1 MNRCFK
7 IVFNKARGCLMV
19 VNEITSSAQ
28 KGTGSSIAKTVLA
41 SIVGISFLGVSSQTF
56 AGSFADGGGKIEGSD
71 KTIAIGASKESKES
85 ATANNTLQSVLIGA
99 DSEIASTASQKTVGA
114 TAIGFGTRIGVRGNY
129 SIAMGFASNV
139 QEAGGIA
146 IGKGSYVRELAE
158 NAVAIGF
165 GTNTYS
171 PNSLALGT
179 NATTGTASLLSANAI
194 AIGANARSEK
204 NSALSLGSSAQ
215 ATNNDAIALGSSS
228 AASGE
233 LSMALGKE
241 AKAQATQATAVGSNS
256 NAVKDMASAL
266 GAGANAANTAST
278 ALGSTSEA
286 TAEFSTS
293 IGSGAHAESK
303 GSTAV
308 GSDSIASTSQ
318 YASAFGMG
326 AKATGETSTALG
338 AWSSSSGNWSF
349 AGGDQSKAYGE
360 SSIAIGKGAKS
371 GGDTDEAES
380 YSPNTVAIGTGSK
393 ALNMNSIALGNASN
407 ANGDSSLALGSGSNV
422 TGKWSLAIGDNA
434 VASGI
439 QHAVALGSSAKA
451 TQTSSTAIGV
461 KAEASGKLSVALG
474 GRSLASS
481 VGSIAI
487 GGAETEGVVT
497 QFTQATGLNSIAMG
511 NAAYSTDTDSIAIGS
526 QSGASK
532 SLSIALGTLAKSE
545 GRSSVSVGNQ
555 AETKKDDA
563 IAIGNGAKANNF
575 SGSVAI
581 GQGAIADRGS
591 GSSAYSVLTSSQTGN
606 SSTGAAVSV
615 GSSAV
620 KRQIINVAGGSDDY
634 DAVNVKQLKELQS
647 TLPSISV
654 EGKTPA
660 GEEYVGGNILA
671 NLSTKN
677 GKNTFDLKL
686 ANQVN
691 LGNETESGKL
701 IVKGSGETE
710 TVLEQDGI
718 TLTSADGTGKI
729 SASGAVFSNGISI
742 SDSGL
747 DLNTK
752 TLTQIE
758 QATFTNGITLGSS
771 GVDFKENRIQGVA
784 DATDVK
790 DAVNFGQ
797 LKDYAKN
804 SVTVSPVG
812 QQLSDGETNK
822 IGDIRIT
829 KTVTAQGGYDYAI
842 DLANNIT
849 LGDETESGSLSFYSN
864 GIDKDQ
870 TILNDTG
877 LILAGATK
885 GAAAPKF
892 TLDEISA
899 GGNRIQNVADPE
911 SDMDA
916 VNKRYL
922 GQMLGETGVI
932 GTTVLVD
939 GQPNVEAGAGN
950 IQLTST
956 FNEAEKTNTYDLK
969 LSNNITLG
977 DETGSGSLK
986 FYSPD
991 VAAGQTILNETG
1003 LTIAAASGSAAGPKF
1018 TVEEISVGGNRI
1030 QNVADPEVD
1039 TDAVN
1044 KRYLGQMLG
1053 STGVF
1058 GTVVTVDGQSNVEAG
1073 AGNIQLT
1080 SKVDEENRTNVYN
1093 LKLSDNLALGS
1104 ESVPGSLTIS
1114 GEDGKTAV
1122 LNASG
1127 LKVGETTV
1135 ADNAIKLGAEDTDLA
1150 LTKEQLSIG
1159 NVAVK
1164 NNVLQVGTNVFNA
1177 DGLTVGDTTLRSTGL
1192 EIAGGPALSNA
1203 GLAMNSQK
1211 ITGLVDGEAPD
1222 EAVNKS
1228 QLDKVASAATVVEV
1242 ADNNQNLTLTT
1253 STIEDTG
1260 AKVYTVRLTDVLS
1273 FKDEA
1278 GNSATTLG
1286 KEGLTVGNTTVAD
1299 NSIKIGDLRLTG
1311 ESISLGN
1318 LNFNAITNELK
1329 IGESVMKGEGFR
1341 VGDTRMDASGFHFA
1355 EGKGGPKLKADV
1367 LDMGNKNIK
1376 NLAAAVD
1383 DTEAVNFGQVKDL
1396 ISQVSVEGGALNIKE
1411 GKNISV
1417 KTLTDI
1423 ENKPYTEIALKDKIS
1438 FQKDGHTLEMDGAGI
1453 TLGKSKVSDNEF
1465 RVQENGSNSYASIKG
1480 TAIKVGTDS
1489 VNAELTQSSLRVG
1502 SSSLLSDRLVIGGA
1516 GRNGMTITQGK
1527 ISAAGKSMTFSN
1539 SGIDF
1544 GEAKLTGLLDGEDVT
1559 DAATIGQ
1566 LQAFYE
1572 YVESKIGGTEPV
1584 QAVPLNEK
1592 NSAKAMLK
1600 AAPLTAAPVA
1610 LSAQVN
1616 AVAQE
1621 ETAAIQPR
1629 ADAVVYVAGKNISI
1643 QENQI
1648 GLAANIE
1655 VDLVKT
1661 KTAEVSEKVTVGTSN
1676 NAVVVADNAI
1686 YFKSETGPRISS
1698 AGIDAG
1704 NTRIQNVADAQNP
1717 TDAVN
1722 LRQLNQVG
1730 GRLMSRINDVDKR
1743 AKAGIAQAIATA
1755 GLPQAYQPGKAMAA
1769 AAGGTFGGESAIAIG
1784 VSKISDDG
1792 HWVFKG
1798 TFSGNTESKFGGSIG
1813 VGYQW

>member
-41 SIVGISFLGVSSQTF
+41 LIVGISFLGGSSQTF
-56 AGSFADGGGKIEGSD
+56 AGSFADGGGKIGGSD

-85 ATANNTLQSVLIGA
+85 ATAEYTLQSVLIGA
-99 DSEIASTASQKTVGA
+99 DSEIASTDTQKTVGA

-129 SIAMGFASNV
+129 SVAMGFSSNV

-146 IGKGSYVRELAE
+146 IGKGSNVRELAE
-158 NAVAIGF
+158 NAVAIGI
-165 GTNTYS
+165 GTNAYS
-171 PNSLALGT
+171 PNSLALGA
-179 NATTGTASLLSANAI
+179 NATTGTDSLLSANAI
-194 AIGANARSEK
+194 AIGSGSKSIYANTIAIGANAKSEK

-241 AKAQATQATAVGSNS
+241 AKAQASQATAVGSNS
-256 NAVKDMASAL
+256 NAEKDMASAL

-380 YSPNTVAIGTGSK
+380 YSPNTVAIGTGAK
-393 ALNMNSIALGNASN
+393 ALNVNSIALGNASN
-407 ANGDSSLALGSGSNV
+407 ANGDSSLAIGSGSNV

-434 VASGI
+434 VASGT

-461 KAEASGKLSVALG
+461 KAEATGAQSVALG
-474 GRSLASS
+474 GKSLASGS
-481 VGSIAI
+481 GSIAI
-487 GGAETEGVVT
+487 GGAVTEGSST
-497 QFTQATGLNSIAMG
+497 ANTRATGG
-511 NAAYSTDTDSIAIGS
+511 DSIAIGNRATS
-526 QSGASK
+526 ISAMTIAIGSGSDASANR
-532 SLSIALGTLAKSE
+532 SVALGTEASSRGAYSISLGTKSE
-545 GRSSVSVGNQ
+545 TRGESSVALGYKASASVNNGLSLG
-555 AETKKDDA
+555 TSSSSTA
-563 IAIGNGAKANNF
+563 I
-575 SGSVAI
+575 GSVAL
-581 GQGAIADRGS
+581 GHEATADRAG
-591 GSSAYSVLTSSQTGN
+591 GLKAYSVLTNSQTGEA
-606 SSTGAAVSV
+606 STSGAVSV
-615 GSSAV
+615 GSTTV

-686 ANQVN
+686 ANKVN

-752 TLTQIE
+752 TLTRIE
-758 QATFTNGITLGSS
+758 QATFTNGIILGSS

-812 QQLSDGETNK
+812 QQLSDGETNT
-822 IGDIRIT
+822 IGDILIT
-829 KTVTAQGGYDYAI
+829 KTVTAKGGYDYAI

-849 LGDETESGSLSFYSN
+849 LGDETESGSLSFYSD
-864 GIDKDQ
+864 GITKDS
-870 TILNDTG
+870 TMLNDTG
-877 LILAGATK
+877 LILAGASK
-885 GAAAPKF
+885 GVAGPKF
-892 TLDEISA
+892 TLEEISA
-899 GGNRIQNVADPE
+899 GGNRIQNVADP
-911 SDMDA
+911 
-916 VNKRYL
+916 
-922 GQMLGETGVI
+922 
-932 GTTVLVD
+932 
-939 GQPNVEAGAGN
+939 VED
-950 IQLTST
+950 S
-956 FNEAEKTNTYDLK
+956 
-969 LSNNITLG
+969 
-977 DETGSGSLK
+977 
-986 FYSPD
+986 
-991 VAAGQTILNETG
+991 
-1003 LTIAAASGSAAGPKF
+1003 
-1018 TVEEISVGGNRI
+1018 
-1030 QNVADPEVD
+1030 
-1039 TDAVN
+1039 DAVN

-1159 NVAVK
+1159 NVVVK

-1211 ITGLVDGEAPD
+1211 ISGLAEGSAPD
-1222 EAVNKS
+1222 DAVNFA
-1228 QLDKVASAATVVEV
+1228 QLDKVAKAATVVAV
-1242 ADNNQNLTLTT
+1242 SDINQNLTLDT
-1253 STIEDTG
+1253 SIAEDSD
-1260 AKVYTVRLTDVLS
+1260 AKVYTVKLAEVLK
-1273 FKDEA
+1273 FNE
-1278 GNSATTLG
+1278 GNFTVASLG
-1286 KEGLTVGNTTVAD
+1286 KDGLTVGRTIVAD
-1299 NSIKIGDLRLTG
+1299 NQISIDGLNLTG
-1311 ESISLGN
+1311 DSISLGD
-1318 LNFNAITNELK
+1318 LNFSAVSNELQ
-1329 IGESVMKGEGFR
+1329 IGNSVMKGDGFR
-1341 VGDTRMDASGFHFA
+1341 VGDTIMGASGFYFS
-1355 EGKGGPKLKADV
+1355 EGKGAPRLTKDF
-1367 LDMGNKNIK
+1367 LDMGGKKIE
-1376 NLAAAVD
+1376 NLAEAVD
-1383 DTEAVNFGQVKDL
+1383 NTQAVNLGQVTDL
-1396 ISQVSVEGGALNIKE
+1396 ISKASVEGGAVNLRE
-1411 GKNISV
+1411 GQNISV

-1438 FQKDGHTLEMDGAGI
+1438 FQKDGHTLEMEGAGI
-1453 TLGKSKVSDNEF
+1453 TLGRSKVSDNEF

-1480 TAIKVGTDS
+1480 NSIIVGTDAN
-1489 VNAELTQSSLRVG
+1489 NAKLT
-1502 SSSLLSDRLVIGGA
+1502 SSSLTIGKSSLQSNELLIGGSD
-1516 GRNGMTITQGK
+1516 GIV
-1527 ISAAGKSMTFSN
+1527 ISSAKRQISDASTGTNMRFTD

-1544 GEAKLTGLLDGEDVT
+1544 GGAKLTGLQEATEESDAVT
-1559 DAATIGQ
+1559 FGQ
-1566 LQAFYE
+1566 LQQQIRQ
-1572 YVESKIGGTEPV
+1572 YVTDFLANTETV
-1584 QAVPLNEK
+1584 QVVALNEK
-1592 NSAKAMLK
+1592 RSTSGLLTTRKLASAPQVLPADVNTDSQQGSSEAM
-1600 AAPLTAAPVA
+1600 PL
-1610 LSAQVN
+1610 
-1616 AVAQE
+1616 
-1621 ETAAIQPR
+1621 
-1629 ADAVVYVAGKNISI
+1629 ADTPTYVAGKNISI
-1643 QENQI
+1643 QENKI
-1648 GLAANIE
+1648 SLTSDIE
-1655 VDLVKT
+1655 VDSVKT

-1676 NAVVVADNAI
+1676 NAVVVEDNAI
-1686 YFKSETGPRISS
+1686 YFKTGTGPKITSG
-1698 AGIDAG
+1698 GIDAG
-1704 NTRIQNVADAQNP
+1704 NTRIQNVADAQAP

-1769 AAGGTFGGESAIAIG
+1769 AAAGTFGGESAIAIG
-1784 VSKISDDG
+1784 VSKISDNG